1 MALFDTALGRCG
13 VAWSDAGLVAVALP
27 TTSDAATRALL
38 RRYLATR
45 AHAAAPVAMAV
56 GAGRGATGSTDG
68 GEGPPADLLPADLL
82 PADVVPADVVPND
95 VVPNDVAAA
104 ISRMVGLLD
113 GVPDDLADVRVDLS
127 GTPEFHQRVYK
138 VTRAIPPGGTLTYG
152 EVADRLGMPGAA
164 QAVGQALGR
173 NPMPI
178 VVPCHRVLAA
188 GGAMHGFSAPGGV
201 ETKRRM
207 LVIEGAVAPP
217 PPTLF

>member
-1 MALFDTALGRCG
+1 MAETGMTLFDTAVGRCG

-27 TTSDAATRALL
+27 AASDAATRALL

-45 AHAAAPVAMAV
+45 AHA
-56 GAGRGATGSTDG
+56 TGPEITDG
-68 GEGPPADLLPADLL
+68 GDDSRPAE
-82 PADVVPADVVPND
+82 
-95 VVPNDVAAA
+95 VAVA
-104 ISRMVGLLD
+104 IARMVELLD

-127 GTPEFHQRVYK
+127 GAPEFHRRVYE
-138 VTRAIPPGGTLTYG
+138 VTRSIPPGGTLTYG
-152 EVADRLGMPGAA
+152 EVAARLGMPGAA

-173 NPMPI
+173 NPVPI

-188 GGAMHGFSAPGGV
+188 GGAMHGFSAPGGI

-207 LVIEGAVAPP
+207 LVIEGAIAPP